1 MTPLQQANHA
11 LQRQDYASAIPL
23 YVRALQQCVPL
34 APVLVGNLH
43 RAQKA
48 YRAQRAKQG
57 AHQRPH
63 VLVSSWDLSLNATGR
78 AATLAQIWAGI
89 GQAEVIGCLYPPKK
103 TQLWAPL
110 QDFPLPI
117 HPLHVVPGQSFVA
130 QALDFVLANPCDL
143 LHLSKPRW
151 PNIVL
156 GLLYKLVWAC
166 PVWMD
171 VDDEELA
178 FAKADSAITLDE
190 YLQTAT
196 YLPDTSDSLGS
207 AASTRLG
214 VGLAN
219 AFDGVTVVNPALQQ
233 RYGGS
238 IVRHARDAAH
248 FAPSAQRRSQA
259 RAKLGIAPGDTVILF
274 VGTPRAHKG
283 LLETAQA
290 IAQQQRSDLVFLIVG
305 DFPNN
310 LRSLRQQIVSMPGL
324 KTIML
329 PNQSFQTLPDTLA
342 AGDICVLLQDPSSL
356 AAQYQTPAKLT
367 DALAM
372 GLTVLATP
380 TPALADLVAQG
391 AFTSV
396 LPHELCHV
404 LAATLARRH
413 SQSGALAQP
422 EAHPLFG
429 QLLSS
434 RANQITLFQ
443 LWEKTAQS
451 HAQNLNIRLL
461 ELVEKNEVLEALLPD
476 GAKENLC
483 IHPLSRF
490 LRILEL
496 EGNAEQVTKLQDATE
511 YRNAV
516 FTYVSTHDQPLAQS
530 SFESPLI
537 SMGLKRKNIY

>member
-117 HPLHVVPGQSFVA
+117 HPLHVAPGQSFVA

-178 FAKADSAITLDE
+178 FAKADSPITLDE

-196 YLPDTSDSLGS
+196 YLPDTSDSVGS

-248 FAPSAQRRSQA
+248 FAPSAQRRQQA
-259 RAKLGIAPGDTVILF
+259 RHKLGIAPTDTVIVF
-274 VGTPRAHKG
+274 AGTPAPTRACWKPPGPSSSNSVTTCWRSSSSAAFRPASRHCKRKSA
-283 LLETAQA
+283 LCPACAASCCPTKPLPICQTASPPA
-290 IAQQQRSDLVFLIVG
+290 TSACCCKTPAAWP
-305 DFPNN
+305 PNT
-310 LRSLRQQIVSMPGL
+310 RRQPNSATPGHGPDRAGHPTPGL
-324 KTIML
+324 
-329 PNQSFQTLPDTLA
+329 QDLA
-342 AGDICVLLQDPSSL
+342 E
-356 AAQYQTPAKLT
+356 
-367 DALAM
+367 
-372 GLTVLATP
+372 
-380 TPALADLVAQG
+380 QG
-391 AFTSV
+391 AFIPV
-396 LPHELCHV
+396 PPGQLPQA
-404 LAATLARRH
+404 LAK
-413 SQSGALAQP
+413 ALAQHQQAFDRTP
-422 EAHPLFG
+422 VSHPLFS
-429 QLLSS
+429 QILSL
-434 RANQITLFQ
+434 RANQAMLHQ
-443 LWEKTAQS
+443 LCKGMTASCKQPMNAS
-451 HAQNLNIRLL
+451 LL
-461 ELVEKNEVLEALLPD
+461 ELARKIPALSL
-476 GAKENLC
+476 
-483 IHPLSRF
+483 
-490 LRILEL
+490 
-496 EGNAEQVTKLQDATE
+496 LQ
-511 YRNAV
+511 
-516 FTYVSTHDQPLAQS
+516 
-530 SFESPLI
+530 SPV
-537 SMGLKRKNIY
+537 NI

>member
-117 HPLHVVPGQSFVA
+117 HPLHVAPGQSFVA

-178 FAKADSAITLDE
+178 FAKADSPITLDE

-196 YLPDTSDSLGS
+196 YLPDTSDSVGS

-248 FAPSAQRRSQA
+248 FAPSAQRRQQA
-259 RAKLGIAPGDTVILF
+259 RHKLGIAPTDTVIVF
-274 VGTPRAHKG
+274 AGTPRAHKG
-283 LLETAQA
+283 LLETARA
-290 IAQQQRSDLVFLIVG
+290 IVQQQRDDLLAFLIIG
-305 DFPNN
+305 SFPP
-310 LRSLRQQIVSMPGL
+310 SQQALQAQIRTMPGL
-324 KTIML
+324 RSIML
-329 PNQSFQTLPDTLA
+329 PDQTFADLPDSLA
-342 AGDICVLLQDPSSL
+342 AGDLCVLLQDPGSL
-356 AAQYQTPAKLT
+356 AAQYQTPAKLS

-380 TPALADLVAQG
+380 TPGLQDLAEQG
-391 AFTSV
+391 AFIPV
-396 LPHELCHV
+396 PPGQLPQA
-404 LAATLARRH
+404 LAK
-413 SQSGALAQP
+413 ALAQHQQAFDRTP
-422 EAHPLFG
+422 VSHPLFS
-429 QLLSS
+429 QILSL
-434 RANQITLFQ
+434 RANQAMLHQ
-443 LWEKTAQS
+443 LCKGMTASCKQPMNAS
-451 HAQNLNIRLL
+451 LL
-461 ELVEKNEVLEALLPD
+461 ELARKIPALSL
-476 GAKENLC
+476 
-483 IHPLSRF
+483 
-490 LRILEL
+490 
-496 EGNAEQVTKLQDATE
+496 LQ
-511 YRNAV
+511 
-516 FTYVSTHDQPLAQS
+516 
-530 SFESPLI
+530 SPV
-537 SMGLKRKNIY
+537 NI